1 MKISQTIHAL
11 FITGAAML
19 ASHAPLQAADMRLPK
34 LQLSLGATPPAQHTA
49 LPATD
54 LMTVY
59 RDALAQDAQYAAARA
74 AHRAGLEKLPQG
86 RAGLLPSVSLS
97 ANTNH
102 NQRDFSFRNG
112 VGGSDSKFN
121 SNGYTVSASQ
131 PLYNSQNFA
140 GYAQGKLLAIQA
152 EAQFASVSQDLIV
165 RVAQAYFDVLL
176 AQDNVDLARAQKIAI
191 AEQLEQAKR
200 NFEVGTAT
208 ITDTHE
214 AQARF
219 DLVTSQEIAAT
230 SDLEIKRQS
239 LQIITGK
246 TPEMLKPVSDKLTL
260 APLEPTDISKWI
272 EKAQEKNL
280 QIAISL
286 ATFEIAGREVDRN
299 IGGHLPTLDLV
310 ASYSDSGQGSGFQGG
325 VGTDTTTKVIGLQLT
340 LPIFQGGGQQ
350 SRVREAYALKD
361 KAAHDLETTK
371 RNAALA
377 TRQAFLGVTNGRAQ
391 VRALEQALIS
401 TQSQL
406 DSTKLGQEVGVRT
419 GVDVLNAQQLLYSAR
434 RDLAQARYNFLISR
448 LQLEAAA
455 GELDEE
461 DLRQI
466 NGALQ

>member
-11 FITGAAML
+11 LITGAVTFAP
-19 ASHAPLQAADMRLPK
+19 HAPLQAAD
-34 LQLSLGATPPAQHTA
+34 
-49 LPATD
+49 

-59 RDALAQDAQYAAARA
+59 QDALAQDAQYAAARA

-97 ANTNH
+97 ANTNL

-121 SNGYTVSASQ
+121 SSGYTVSASQ
-131 PLYNSQNFA
+131 PLYRSQNFA
-140 GYAQGKLLAIQA
+140 GYAQGKLLAAQA
-152 EAQFASVSQDLIV
+152 EAQFASASQDLIV

-176 AQDNVDLARAQKIAI
+176 AQDNVAQARAQKTAI
-191 AEQLEQAKR
+191 AEQLAQAKR

-230 SDLEIKRQS
+230 GDLEIKRQS
-239 LQIITGK
+239 LQILTGK
-246 TPEMLKPVSDKLTL
+246 MPEALKTVSDKLTL
-260 APLEPTDISKWI
+260 TPLQPDDVSKWV
-272 EKAQEKNL
+272 EKAQEKSL
-280 QIAISL
+280 QIAISQ
-286 ATFEIAGREVDRN
+286 ATFEVAAREVDKN

-310 ASYSDSGQGSGFQGG
+310 ASYSDAGQGSGFQGG
-325 VGTDTTTKVIGLQLT
+325 AGTDTTTKVIGLQLT

-361 KAAHDLETTK
+361 KAAQELETAK

-391 VRALEQALIS
+391 VQALEQALVS

-419 GVDVLNAQQLLYSAR
+419 GVDVLNAQQQLYSAR

-448 LQLEAAA
+448 LKLEAAA

-461 DLRQI
+461 DLKQV

>member
-1 MKISQTIHAL
+1 MKISKHIHAL
-11 FITGAAML
+11 FIAVAAIL
-19 ASHAPLQAADMRLPK
+19 APHTPLYAA
-34 LQLSLGATPPAQHTA
+34 
-49 LPATD
+49 D

-59 RDALAQDAQYAAARA
+59 RDALGQDAQYAAARA
-74 AHRAGLEKLPQG
+74 AYQAGLEKLPQG

-97 ANTNH
+97 ANLNL
-102 NQRDFSFRNG
+102 NQRDLSFRNG
-112 VGGSDSKFN
+112 VGGGESKYN
-121 SNGYTVSASQ
+121 SSGYTVLASQ
-131 PLYNSQNFA
+131 PLYRKQNFA
-140 GYAQGKLLAIQA
+140 SYEQGKLLAAQA
-152 EAQFASVSQDLIV
+152 EAQFASASQDLIV

-176 AQDNVDLARAQKIAI
+176 AQDNVALARAQKTAI
-191 AEQLEQAKR
+191 AEQLAQAKR

-219 DLVTSQEIAAT
+219 DLVTSQEIAVT
-230 SDLEIKRQS
+230 GDLEIRRQS

-260 APLEPTDISKWI
+260 AALQPDDVSKWV
-272 EKAQEKNL
+272 EKAQEKSL

-286 ATFEIAGREVDRN
+286 AAFEVASREVDKN
-299 IGGHLPTLDLV
+299 VGGHFPTLDLV
-310 ASYSDSGQGSGFQGG
+310 ASYSEAGQGSGFQGG
-325 VGTDTTTKVIGLQLT
+325 AGTDTTTKAVGLQLT

-361 KAAHDLETTK
+361 KAAQELETAK

-377 TRQAFLGVTNGRAQ
+377 TRQAFLGVTNGKAQ
-391 VRALEQALIS
+391 VQALEQALVS

-406 DSTKLGQEVGVRT
+406 DSTRLGQEVGVRT
-419 GVDVLNAQQLLYSAR
+419 GVDVLNAQQQLYSAR

-448 LQLEAAA
+448 LKLEAVA

-461 DLRQI
+461 DLKKV

>member
-1 MKISQTIHAL
+1 MKIPQTIYVLFAAGAVMFAL
-11 FITGAAML
+11 
-19 ASHAPLQAADMRLPK
+19 HAPLQAADMRFLE
-34 LQLSLGATPPAQHTA
+34 LQLSMGATAPAQHTA
-49 LPATD
+49 PPPATD
-54 LMTVY
+54 LLTAY
-59 RDALAQDAQYAAARA
+59 RDALTQDAQYAAARA

-97 ANTNH
+97 ANTNI
-102 NQRDFSFRNG
+102 NERDFSFRNG
-112 VGGSDSKFN
+112 VGNDSRFN
-121 SNGYTVSASQ
+121 SSGYTVSASQ
-131 PLYNSQNFA
+131 PLYNRQNFA
-140 GYAQGKLLAIQA
+140 GYAQGKLLAMQA
-152 EAQFASVSQDLIV
+152 EAQFAAVSQDLIV

-230 SDLEIKRQS
+230 SDLEIRRQS

-246 TPEMLKPVSDKLTL
+246 APGTLKPVSDKLAL
-260 APLEPTDISKWI
+260 APLEPDDISRWI
-272 EKAQEKNL
+272 EKTREKNL
-280 QIAISL
+280 QIAIAL

-361 KAAHDLETTK
+361 KAAQDLETAK

-434 RDLAQARYNFLISR
+434 RDLAQARYNFLIAR

-461 DLRQI
+461 DLRRI

>member
-1 MKISQTIHAL
+1 
-11 FITGAAML
+11 ML
-19 ASHAPLQAADMRLPK
+19 TSHAPLHAA
-34 LQLSLGATPPAQHTA
+34 
-49 LPATD
+49 D

-59 RDALAQDAQYAAARA
+59 QDALAQDAQYAAARA

-97 ANTNH
+97 ANTNL

-121 SNGYTVSASQ
+121 SSGYTVSASQ
-131 PLYNSQNFA
+131 PLYRSQNFA

-152 EAQFASVSQDLIV
+152 EAQFAAASQDLIV

-191 AEQLEQAKR
+191 AEQLAQAKR

-246 TPEMLKPVSDKLTL
+246 TPEMLKPVGDKLTL
-260 APLEPTDISKWI
+260 APLEPNDISKWI
-272 EKAQEKNL
+272 EKAQGKSL
-280 QIAISL
+280 QIAVSL
-286 ATFEIAGREVDRN
+286 ATFEIASREVDKN

-310 ASYSDSGQGSGFQGG
+310 ASYNESGQGSGFQGG

-377 TRQAFLGVTNGRAQ
+377 TRQAFLGVTNGKAQ
-391 VRALEQALIS
+391 VRALEQALVS

-434 RDLAQARYNFLISR
+434 RDLAQARYNFLIAR
-448 LQLEAAA
+448 LKLEAAA

-461 DLRQI
+461 DLKQI